1 MNESDFSGL
10 PATTRNFVQRLIE
23 LGFDRE
29 RIYGFFIL
37 VGLYAGAPNTQEKLE
52 ELFSCLQVVLP
63 VDRSKNI
70 DEAIGH
76 LYGGYDKEI
85 NEFCYRSG
93 LTAEYFAFREI
104 KVPKLEKIFYIAY
117 LQDEG
122 VLATDV
128 RSVDK
133 LCEATRLIDAF
144 ILALGKRSSSTEA
157 SLLEA
162 FSCGMFQI
170 ALHTKSDVQGS
181 MQIAKAIRSL
191 LPPLF
196 DRCFYSVI
204 SNKVDYFL
212 GLETGQLALLSLMQE
227 SSPDYAQQMW
237 GFQSSLFFRD
247 GQAITGV
254 DQLTNR
260 EWHEWV
266 IKNCE
271 SFAAAYPSQ
280 LIPFSQ
286 SKVTL
291 EDLPIWGETVKSFEF
306 CDDYTNKVWGYKD
319 SQLQNNFQ
327 TLEYRALLV
336 HVVYSSLTSSRET
349 RH

>member
-1 MNESDFSGL
+1 MNESDFLGL
-10 PATTRNFVQRLIE
+10 PSTTRNFVQRLIE

-37 VGLYAGAPNTQEKLE
+37 VGLYAGAPNTQEKIE
-52 ELFSCLQVVLP
+52 ELFSCLQEILP

-70 DEAIGH
+70 DEDIGH

-93 LTAEYFAFREI
+93 LTAEYFSFREI
-104 KVPKLEKIFYIAY
+104 KVPKVEKIFYIAY

-157 SLLEA
+157 TLLEA

-181 MQIAKAIRSL
+181 IQIAKAIRSL

-227 SSPDYAQQMW
+227 SSPEYAQQMW

-247 GQAITGV
+247 GQAISGI
-254 DQLTNR
+254 DQLTNH
-260 EWHEWV
+260 EWHQWV

-271 SFAAAYPSQ
+271 GFGAAYPSQ
-280 LIPFSQ
+280 LLPFSQ
-286 SKVTL
+286 STVTL
-291 EDLPIWGETVKSFEF
+291 EDLPIWGKTVKSFEF
-306 CDDYTNKVWGYKD
+306 CDDYINKVWGYKD
-319 SQLQNNFQ
+319 ALLQNNFQ
-327 TLEYRALLV
+327 YLEYRALLV

>member
-10 PATTRNFVQRLIE
+10 PEITRNFVQRLIE

-37 VGLYAGAPNTQEKLE
+37 VGLYAGAPNTQEKIE
-52 ELFSCLQVVLP
+52 ELFSCLQVLVP

-76 LYGGYDKEI
+76 LYSGYDREI

-93 LTAEYFAFREI
+93 LTAEYFSFREI
-104 KVPKLEKIFYIAY
+104 KVPKVEKSFYIAY

-122 VLATDV
+122 VLTTDV
-128 RSVDK
+128 CSVDK
-133 LCEATRLIDAF
+133 LSEATRLFDALL
-144 ILALGKRSSSTEA
+144 IALGKRSSSTEA

-162 FSCGMFQI
+162 FTCGIFQMQ
-170 ALHTKSDVQGS
+170 LHATSDVNGAK
-181 MQIAKAIRSL
+181 QIGEAISSL
-191 LPPLF
+191 LPPLLA
-196 DRCFYSVI
+196 RCFYTVI

-247 GQAITGV
+247 GQSITGV

-266 IKNCE
+266 IKNYE
-271 SFAAAYPSQ
+271 VFSNAYPSQ
-280 LIPFSQ
+280 LLPFSQ
-286 SKVTL
+286 STVTL

-306 CDDYTNKVWGYKD
+306 CDDYINKVWGYKD
-319 SQLQNNFQ
+319 TQLQDNFQ

>member
-1 MNESDFSGL
+1 MNESDFLGL
-10 PATTRNFVQRLIE
+10 PATTRKFVQRLID
-23 LGFDRE
+23 LGFDRQ

-37 VGLYAGAPNTQEKLE
+37 VGLYAGAPNTQEKIE
-52 ELFSCLQVVLP
+52 ELFSCLQVLLP

-70 DEAIGH
+70 DEALGH

-93 LTAEYFAFREI
+93 LTAEYFNFREI
-104 KVPKLEKIFYIAY
+104 KVPKLEKTFYIVY

-133 LCEATRLIDAF
+133 LSEAARLIDAF
-144 ILALGKRSSSTEA
+144 ILALGKRSSTTEA
-157 SLLEA
+157 TLLEA

-170 ALHTKSDVQGS
+170 ALHTKSDIHGS

-196 DRCFYSVI
+196 DRCFYTVI
-204 SNKVDYFL
+204 SAQTDYFL
-212 GLETGQLALLSLMQE
+212 GLESGQLALLSLMQE

-254 DQLTNR
+254 NQLTNR

-271 SFAAAYPSQ
+271 GFGAAYPSQ

-291 EDLPIWGETVKSFEF
+291 EDLPIWGGTVKSFEL
-306 CDDYTNKVWGYKD
+306 CDDYINEVWGYRD
-319 SQLQNNFQ
+319 AQLQNNFQ

-336 HVVYSSLTSSRET
+336 HVAYSSLTSSRET